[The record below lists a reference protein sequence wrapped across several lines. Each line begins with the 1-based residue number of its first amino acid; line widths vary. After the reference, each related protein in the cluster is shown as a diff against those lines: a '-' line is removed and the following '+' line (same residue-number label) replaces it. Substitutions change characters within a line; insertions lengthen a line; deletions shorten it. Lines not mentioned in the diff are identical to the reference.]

1 MIFGGGTFEK
11 WFGHEG
17 GPLMNEISA
26 FVKKTPERFL
36 TLLPCESVAIRWST
50 MSQEDGPHQ
59 TLSLRLD

>member
-1 MIFGGGTFEK
+1 
-11 WFGHEG
+11 
-17 GPLMNEISA
+17 MNEISA

-36 TLLPCESVAIRWST
+36 TLLPCGSVAVRWSS